1 MVKLFGSILLCSSYF
16 SCWSQSEIYKD
27 ANTLEASATI
37 APSWMLNRDEANYY
51 IMGYLEFHLSKNLSL
66 RGDTYLFVDGESEF
80 PFFSSASRTFF
91 GVFAH
96 TQKSNW
102 DSYIG
107 FQPGL
112 SLLKPNPYYGGIQ
125 TFALL
130 ENRTAVVPSVAITVG
145 TSYYVWKYY
154 NFFANLSY
162 IRSTISGVPGAPMP
176 ADELILSAG
185 LGFQIDCSKK

>member
-1 MVKLFGSILLCSSYF
+1 MVRLLGIVLFGFSSF
-16 SCWSQSEIYKD
+16 GCLAQSEIYKD

-51 IMGYLEFHLSKNLSL
+51 IMGYLEFHLSQNLSL
-66 RGDTYLFVDGESEF
+66 RGDTYYFVDGENEI
-80 PFFSSASRTFF
+80 PFFSKASRTFF

-96 TQKSNW
+96 TQKGNW

-112 SLLKPNPYYGGIQ
+112 SLLKPNPYYGGVEV
-125 TFALL
+125 TAFV
-130 ENRTAVVPSVAITVG
+130 ENRTALTPSIAITVG
-145 TSYYVWKYY
+145 TSYYVWKYF

-162 IRSTISGVPGAPMP
+162 IRSTINGVPGAPLS

-185 LGFQIDCSKK
+185 LSFQVNCGKK